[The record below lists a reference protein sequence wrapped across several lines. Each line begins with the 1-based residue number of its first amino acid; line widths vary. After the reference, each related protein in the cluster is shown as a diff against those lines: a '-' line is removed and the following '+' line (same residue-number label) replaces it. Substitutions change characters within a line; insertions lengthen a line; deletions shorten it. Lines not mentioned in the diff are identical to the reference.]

1 MDNKNKRASLRKDFF
16 KNFEEKDFFSCYEIV
31 ENIVK
36 LYNEEEKESIEYCT
50 DLYNLAYI
58 QQKLGKYSIAIKY
71 YKKIIK
77 ILDKKEYNIENSE
90 DIKRI
95 KFVIDSENNIGICY
109 NKSSIKQSFSINCFE
124 RALSLSKKYLKDTD
138 ENITNIYHN
147 IGCAYYDIEQYE
159 DAIYYF
165 LDELSIREKNK
176 NLDFVD
182 NLNFL
187 GYSYEKLK
195 KYEEAIGYFNQALDI
210 LKGLTGIN
218 SEEYIANLYYISSV
232 YSKMKQYDLAIK
244 NYEKSCSII
253 EQKLGDKHP
262 YLAEALSKLAENYL
276 KVDKIEEALKIQ
288 LNSLNIIKNTVGEK
302 HMFYTSALKRVGDI
316 YYILENYEKCLNYYE
331 NENKIKEEVIGIYN
345 EEYVNSLL
353 NLINVFIKTNNL
365 DKEKEATDKL
375 LKMVDF
381 DLPKKSY
388 ERALLIL
395 SKIYMNNEMIND
407 LYNIYNYY
415 QNISNDTFDDMV
427 KKAREIDEDI
437 ISKEKKLNGMFN
449 SYNEDIEDE
458 YEDIEDELRDDI
470 FDGIKNLFDGIK
482 REIDKM
488 EKDKI
493 NENYINKEDDD
504 ISKDDNI

>member
-1 MDNKNKRASLRKDFF
+1 MWGFGDKETEGVRA
-16 KNFEEKDFFSCYEIV
+16 EIQFC
-31 ENIVK
+31 N
-36 LYNEEEKESIEYCT
+36 
-50 DLYNLAYI
+50 
-58 QQKLGKYSIAIKY
+58 
-71 YKKIIK
+71 
-77 ILDKKEYNIENSE
+77 
-90 DIKRI
+90 
-95 KFVIDSENNIGICY
+95 
-109 NKSSIKQSFSINCFE
+109 
-124 RALSLSKKYLKDTD
+124 
-138 ENITNIYHN
+138 
-147 IGCAYYDIEQYE
+147 
-159 DAIYYF
+159 
-165 LDELSIREKNK
+165 
-176 NLDFVD
+176 
-182 NLNFL
+182 NLNVR
-187 GYSYEKLK
+187 
-195 KYEEAIGYFNQALDI
+195 IHRIRD
-210 LKGLTGIN
+210 
-218 SEEYIANLYYISSV
+218 
-232 YSKMKQYDLAIK
+232 
-244 NYEKSCSII
+244 SII
-253 EQKLGDKHP
+253 TKKLGDKHP

-427 KKAREIDEDI
+427 KKAREINEDI
-437 ISKEKKLNGMFN
+437 INKEKKLNGMFN

-470 FDGIKNLFDGIK
+470 FDGIKIFL
-482 REIDKM
+482 M
-488 EKDKI
+488 V
-493 NENYINKEDDD
+493 
-504 ISKDDNI
+504 

>member
-1 MDNKNKRASLRKDFF
+1 
-16 KNFEEKDFFSCYEIV
+16 
-31 ENIVK
+31 
-36 LYNEEEKESIEYCT
+36 
-50 DLYNLAYI
+50 
-58 QQKLGKYSIAIKY
+58 
-71 YKKIIK
+71 
-77 ILDKKEYNIENSE
+77 
-90 DIKRI
+90 
-95 KFVIDSENNIGICY
+95 
-109 NKSSIKQSFSINCFE
+109 
-124 RALSLSKKYLKDTD
+124 
-138 ENITNIYHN
+138 
-147 IGCAYYDIEQYE
+147 
-159 DAIYYF
+159 
-165 LDELSIREKNK
+165 
-176 NLDFVD
+176 
-182 NLNFL
+182 
-187 GYSYEKLK
+187 
-195 KYEEAIGYFNQALDI
+195 
-210 LKGLTGIN
+210 
-218 SEEYIANLYYISSV
+218 
-232 YSKMKQYDLAIK
+232 MKQYDLAIK

-302 HMFYTSALKRVGDI
+302 HMFYASALKRVGDI

-345 EEYVNSLL
+345 EEYINSLL

-365 DKEKEATDKL
+365 DKEKEATNKL
-375 LKMVDF
+375 LKMIDF

-395 SKIYMNNEMIND
+395 SKIYMNNEMINN

-415 QNISNDTFDDMV
+415 QNINNETFDDMV
-427 KKAREIDEDI
+427 KKAKEIDEDI

-449 SYNEDIEDE
+449 IYNEDIEDE
-458 YEDIEDELRDDI
+458 NVEEELKDNI

-482 REIDKM
+482 KEIDRI
-488 EKDKI
+488 EKNKT